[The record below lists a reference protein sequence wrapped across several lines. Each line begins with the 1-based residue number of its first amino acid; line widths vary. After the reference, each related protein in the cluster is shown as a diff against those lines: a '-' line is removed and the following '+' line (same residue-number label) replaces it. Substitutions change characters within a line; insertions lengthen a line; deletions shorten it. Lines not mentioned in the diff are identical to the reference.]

1 MRTKIFIGLVIS
13 VSAIFFAAC
22 AGSAEESFKK
32 INTTAENVA
41 VKGFDTVAYFT
52 AQKAIEGNPQYSFVW
67 NGAKWYFS
75 SAENMEK
82 FKSAPEN
89 YAPQFGG
96 YCSFAV
102 SKGYTA
108 DGDPNAWKIVDGRL
122 YLNYNQK
129 VKEMWEAE
137 QEKRIEDGKKNW
149 EEFKKKKPEHKG

>member
-1 MRTKIFIGLVIS
+1 MKKFILFLILS
-13 VSAIFFAAC
+13 VAGFSAC
-22 AGSAEESFKK
+22 ADTEGMKTV
-32 INTTAENVA
+32 NTTAENVA
-41 VKGFDTVAYFT
+41 VSGFDTIAYFT
-52 AQKAIEGNPQYSFVW
+52 AQQAVEGNPQFSFIW

-82 FKSAPEN
+82 FKAAPEN

-96 YCSFAV
+96 YCAFAV

-108 DGDPNAWKIVDGRL
+108 DGDPNAWKIVDGKL

-137 QEKRIEDGKKNW
+137 EQKRIEDGKKNW
-149 EEFKKKKPEHKG
+149 EEFKKKKPDHKG

>member
-1 MRTKIFIGLVIS
+1 MKTKIFIGLV
-13 VSAIFFAAC
+13 VSAVFFAAC
-22 AGSAEESFKK
+22 SNSESFKK

-41 VKGFDTVAYFT
+41 VKGFDAVAYFT
-52 AQKAIEGNPQYSFVW
+52 AQKAVEGNPQYSFIW

-108 DGDPNAWKIVDGRL
+108 DGDPNAWKIVDGKL

-129 VKEMWEAE
+129 VREMWEAE
-137 QEKRIEDGKKNW
+137 QEQRIKDAEKNW